1 VTARDGLPARLSGD
15 WYRKI
20 HERVEAFDRE
30 NGTYDVGIGFYRE
43 AALPDTPRELAGEAT
58 WCILGSGITHVAA
71 RKINSY
77 VQPHMDFGGDAREVV
92 KNRNKAAGINMVW
105 RDRDRLFRAI
115 MDEAGKP
122 DGDPLS
128 VIADVP
134 VLRGPAIRYHFGKN
148 IGLQVA
154 KPDLHLTRLAK
165 HSGETVQGLCQ
176 RLSRETGEL
185 VPVIDYVLF
194 RACEQGW
201 IESRNLEP
209 TP

>member
-1 VTARDGLPARLSGD
+1 
-15 WYRKI
+15 
-20 HERVEAFDRE
+20 VEAFDIN

-43 AALPDTPRELAGEAT
+43 ATLPGTSRELAGEAT
-58 WCILGSGITHVAA
+58 WCIIGSGITHVAA
-71 RKINSY
+71 RKINGY
-77 VQPHMDFGGDAREVV
+77 VQPHMERGDDACEVV

-115 MDEAGKP
+115 LDEAGKP
-122 DGDPLS
+122 DGDPLA

-154 KPDLHLTRLAK
+154 KPDLHLSRLAK
-165 HSGETVQGLCQ
+165 YSGETVQGLCE
-176 RLSRETGEL
+176 RLARETGEL

-194 RACEQGW
+194 RACQQGW
-201 IESRNLEP
+201 IDSRSLEEA
-209 TP
+209 